1 MIVPPPGAGCP
12 KEKSRGLFDVLFGNC
27 RILKGVRGALQEE
40 LSDFLEIRGTWSIY
54 TRRS

>member
-1 MIVPPPGAGCP
+1 M
-12 KEKSRGLFDVLFGNC
+12 C

-54 TRRS
+54 TGRS

>member
-1 MIVPPPGAGCP
+1 MLAN
-12 KEKSRGLFDVLFGNC
+12 SYRAYNY

-40 LSDFLEIRGTWSIY
+40 LSGFLEIRGTWSIY